1 MEVELS
7 RVLREGA
14 GGVRKLWKFT
24 GGIHLPGHK
33 SLSNGQPVRKLA
45 TPRRVILPLK
55 QHIGAAAEPVVSV
68 GDSVY
73 KGQLV
78 ATAPSFI
85 SAPVHASVSG
95 RVIDIGD
102 YAMPHPSGIAEQ
114 CIVIESDGE
123 ERWSPDITP
132 QLNPED
138 MPVEQLRELIRNAG
152 IVGLGGAVF
161 PSAAKLSPPREIDT
175 LIINGVEC
183 EPYITCD
190 DMLMRSRS
198 EAVIR
203 GTLLL
208 QKIVSAKRCLIAVE
222 DNKPEALSSLQAVLE
237 SVAESGS
244 LDLEVVAIPTV
255 FPAGGEK
262 QLVKVLTGRE
272 VPEQGL
278 PYEVGAVCLNV
289 GTTAAVYD
297 AVYLGRPLISR
308 LVTVTGPGI
317 NKPGNFEVPLG
328 TPVADLLTA
337 AGGVCHEQIELI
349 MGGPMMGYQLPG
361 NQVMIVKG
369 SNCIL
374 VQPVAES
381 LPDPMPCI
389 RCGSCTSA
397 CPMQL
402 LPQQLYWHARGKRFD
417 KLEHYSLDSCIE
429 CGCCAVV
436 CPSNIPLVSYFRF
449 AKSEIADQTLRRQKA
464 DESRIRNEARNMRLE
479 AIKRERE
486 ARKARRKKT
495 GRAAKAPPASPAAST
510 VADSKDASSPSAAG
524 AS

>member
-1 MEVELS
+1 
-7 RVLREGA
+7 
-14 GGVRKLWKFT
+14 VRKLWSFS
-24 GGIHLPGHK
+24 GGIHLSGHK

-45 TPRRVILPLK
+45 TPRRVILPLQ
-55 QHIGAAAEPVVSV
+55 QHIGVATEPVVSV
-68 GDSVY
+68 GDIVH
-73 KGQLV
+73 KGQLI
-78 ATAPSFI
+78 ANAPSFI

-102 YAMPHPSGIAEQ
+102 YSMPHPSGIAEK

-123 ERWSPDITP
+123 ECWSPDITP
-132 QLNPED
+132 QLNPEAL
-138 MPVEQLRELIRNAG
+138 PVEQLRELIRNAG

-161 PSAAKLSPPREIDT
+161 PSAAKLSPPRAIDT

-190 DMLMRSRS
+190 DMLMRSRAD
-198 EAVIR
+198 AVIR

-222 DNKPEALSSLQAVLE
+222 DNKPEALSSLRSALE
-237 SVAESGS
+237 ELSAS
-244 LDLEVVAIPTV
+244 LSTEIEVIAIPTV

-272 VPEQGL
+272 VPAGGL

-297 AVYLGRPLISR
+297 AVYLGRPLVSR

-317 NKPGNFEVPLG
+317 NRPGNFEVPLG
-328 TPVADLLTA
+328 TPVSDLLTA

-349 MGGPMMGYQLPG
+349 MGGPMMGHQLPSD
-361 NQVMIVKG
+361 QVMIVKG

-449 AKSEIADQTLRRQKA
+449 AKSEIADQKLRRQKA
-464 DESRIRNEARNMRLE
+464 DESRIRNEARNIRLE

-486 ARKARRKKT
+486 ARKSRRKKT
-495 GRAAKAPPASPAAST
+495 GRAGKKPASPAANT
-510 VADSKDASSPSAAG
+510 VADSKDVSSSSAAG

>member
-1 MEVELS
+1 M
-7 RVLREGA
+7 
-14 GGVRKLWKFT
+14 KLWSFS
-24 GGIHLPGHK
+24 GGIHLSGHK
-33 SLSNGQPVRKLA
+33 SISTGQPVRNLA
-45 TPRRVILPLK
+45 TPGRVILPLQ
-55 QHIGAAAEPVVSV
+55 QHIGVAAEPVVSV

-78 ATAPSFI
+78 ASAPSFI
-85 SAPVHASVSG
+85 SAHVHASVSG

-102 YAMPHPSGIAEQ
+102 YSLPHPSGIAEK

-132 QLNPED
+132 QLNPEAL
-138 MPVEQLRELIRNAG
+138 PVEQLRELIRNAG

-190 DMLMRSRS
+190 DMLMRSRAD
-198 EAVIR
+198 AVIS

-208 QKIVSAKRCLIAVE
+208 QRIVSAKRCLIAVE
-222 DNKPEALSSLQAVLE
+222 DNKPEALSTLRSAVE
-237 SVAESGS
+237 AVVGS
-244 LDLEVVAIPTV
+244 HTMDLEVVAIPTV

-272 VPEQGL
+272 VPERGL

-297 AVYLGRPLISR
+297 AVYLGRPLVSR

-317 NKPGNFEVPLG
+317 KAPGNFEVPLG
-328 TPVADLLTA
+328 TPVSDLLAA
-337 AGGVCHEQIELI
+337 AGGVCHEQVELI
-349 MGGPMMGYQLPG
+349 MGGPMMGYQLPSD
-361 NQVMIVKG
+361 QVMIVKG

-374 VQPVAES
+374 VQPVAAS

-402 LPQQLYWHARGKRFD
+402 LPQQLYWHARGKGFD

-449 AKSEIADQTLRRQKA
+449 AKSEIADQKLRRQKA
-464 DESRIRNEARNMRLE
+464 DESRIRNEARNIRLE

-486 ARKARRKKT
+486 ARKSRRTKA
-495 GRAAKAPPASPAAST
+495 GRAAKTPPAAKP
-510 VADSKDASSPSAAG
+510 VVDGNDVASSSAAG